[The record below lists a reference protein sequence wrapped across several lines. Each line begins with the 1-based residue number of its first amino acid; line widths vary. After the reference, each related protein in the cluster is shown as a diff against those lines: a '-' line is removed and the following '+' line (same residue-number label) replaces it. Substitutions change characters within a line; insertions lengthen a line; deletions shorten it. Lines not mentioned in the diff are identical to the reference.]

1 MSAQRVYD
9 VRFEMLTEVCTHRLT
24 QPPILLENT
33 PIAVSVAG
41 IPWGT
46 ICGACTAKR
55 RAAALP
61 VGQKQENEE
70 SRGVCMMKIIA
81 TNISSP
87 VEDLAREG
95 PNASLDLQL
104 DERNAFISASET
116 PVLLLVF

>member
-1 MSAQRVYD
+1 
-9 VRFEMLTEVCTHRLT
+9 
-24 QPPILLENT
+24 
-33 PIAVSVAG
+33 
-41 IPWGT
+41 
-46 ICGACTAKR
+46 
-55 RAAALP
+55 
-61 VGQKQENEE
+61 
-70 SRGVCMMKIIA
+70 MMKIIA